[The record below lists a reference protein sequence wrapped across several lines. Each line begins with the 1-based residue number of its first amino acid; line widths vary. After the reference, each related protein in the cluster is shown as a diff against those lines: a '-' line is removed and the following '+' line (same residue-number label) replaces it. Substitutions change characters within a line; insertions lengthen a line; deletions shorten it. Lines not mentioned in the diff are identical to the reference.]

1 MCNTRPRQASKSTL
15 CSRLALVAL
24 VAAAA
29 AACVCRAGE
38 RIRLA
43 WPLMAPSIIG
53 PREARSAIQSDPIRS
68 DPIQSYSIRSYSI
81 RSDPIRSE
89 CDTNPV
95 NRRQLHTHRS
105 HLVALNCTRLRWPT
119 VRRVALQFAG
129 ISRPF
134 NWRVLGP
141 NVELAMTFSQ
151 ALALASH
158 VHKAWL
164 VSAVC

>member
-53 PREARSAIQSDPIRS
+53 PREARSAIQSDPILFNPIQS
-68 DPIQSYSIRSYSI
+68 DPIQS
-81 RSDPIRSE
+81 DPIRS
-89 CDTNPV
+89 DQNVT
-95 NRRQLHTHRS
+95 QTLSTAGSYTHTDHIS
-105 HLVALNCTRLRWPT
+105 LR
-119 VRRVALQFAG
+119 
-129 ISRPF
+129 
-134 NWRVLGP
+134 
-141 NVELAMTFSQ
+141 
-151 ALALASH
+151 
-158 VHKAWL
+158 
-164 VSAVC
+164 